1 MLSVVLISI
10 TKYTLGLQAQYSKF
24 LGALLS
30 FHPIPTLNFS
40 SSRASLPPASPSH
53 ITLPFQQCALSFVFL
68 SWALLS
74 WLSPLVSFASPPSP
88 SLPVKV
94 TSCVLTV
101 FCLLLSLSALG
112 SFRCL
117 WLRSPSH
124 LPLSH
129 TLKWSCPQFIHL
141 LKLWGWA

>member
-1 MLSVVLISI
+1 MGFPS
-10 TKYTLGLQAQYSKF
+10 
-24 LGALLS
+24 
-30 FHPIPTLNFS
+30 PNFS
-40 SSRASLPPASPSH
+40 FPYNPAISAMRPLFCLPLLGPSL
-53 ITLPFQQCALSFVFL
+53 LV
-68 SWALLS
+68 
-74 WLSPLVSFASPPSP
+74 VSFGFLCLP
-88 SLPVKV
+88 SLSL
-94 TSCVLTV
+94 TARQGHIQRTDCVQ
-101 FCLLLSLSALG
+101 LSLSALG

>member
-24 LGALLS
+24 LGALLG

-40 SSRASLPPASPSH
+40 SSWASLPPASPSH

-74 WLSPLVSFASPPSP
+74 WLSLLVSFAFPLSP

-94 TSCVLTV
+94 IPSVMTAFS
-101 FCLLLSLSALG
+101 LLLSLSLSALD
-112 SFRCL
+112 SFGCL
-117 WLRSPSH
+117 
-124 LPLSH
+124 
-129 TLKWSCPQFIHL
+129 
-141 LKLWGWA
+141 